1 MYLCG
6 VKLMSL
12 KRVVWNVSMINGCLE
27 GVYSNLYELL
37 QYQKVNQ
44 LEKCVIFRS
53 SRGRDD
59 VGCRTEICEPLEK
72 N

>member
-1 MYLCG
+1 
-6 VKLMSL
+6 
-12 KRVVWNVSMINGCLE
+12 MINGCLE

-44 LEKCVIFRS
+44 LEECVIFRS